1 MTDDFVTRLGAALRD
16 AADRE
21 ERRRAPSRALWR
33 AWATVPRVSPS
44 PMLAALV
51 AGLVLVAA
59 VYAATS
65 LRSENAAPAGP
76 KVVARLAPA
85 GALDQAVPAFG
96 SVWLAD
102 TDSQTLLRM
111 DPGTRR
117 VTARIALGGRMAI
130 APGKDALWVGVRQTN
145 VETHLLRIDPHTN
158 RIAARP
164 TLPDVPGGWGGGAV
178 PLVVNGNLWVLG
190 GEAAVRID
198 QATGRPTAQVRTAR
212 GGYLTRSF
220 AASGGDLWV
229 QISDGRLLRLDGASG
244 RRKATLRVP
253 DGTDITDLGM
263 DALFLVDQRSLSR
276 VDSRLHELWRT
287 PIPSIGTAVA
297 VDGRLWVETTGRRG
311 DRILTVDSRNGS
323 VGQSIDVGEFGAK
336 WIDPVG
342 SEVWM
347 TTAGGHLVIL
357 RR

>member
-1 MTDDFVTRLGAALRD
+1 VNEDFVTRLGVALRD

-21 ERRRAPSRALWR
+21 ERRRAPSRAIAT
-33 AWATVPRVSPS
+33 AWAKLPRLQASPVLATV
-44 PMLAALV
+44 V
-51 AGLVLVAA
+51 AGLVLAGA
-59 VYAATS
+59 IYGATS
-65 LRSENAAPAGP
+65 FRSENPAPAGP

-102 TDSQTLLRM
+102 TDSEALLRM

-117 VTARIALGGRMAI
+117 VTARIPLGGRMAI
-130 APGKDALWVGVRQTN
+130 ARGRGALWVTLFNEDGLR
-145 VETHLLRIDPHTN
+145 LLRIDPRTN
-158 RIAARP
+158 RIAARLR
-164 TLPDVPGGWGGGAV
+164 LPDVPGGWGFGL
-178 PLVVNGNLWVLG
+178 PVVVKDNLWVLG

-198 QATGRPTAQVRTAR
+198 QTSGRAASTVRTAR
-212 GGYLTRSF
+212 DGYLMRSF
-220 AASGGDLWV
+220 AASGGALWV
-229 QISDGRLLRLDGASG
+229 QISDGRLLRLDGATG
-244 RRKATLRVP
+244 KREAALRVP
-253 DGTDITDLGM
+253 EGAGITDLGM
-263 DALFLVDQRSLSR
+263 DALFIVDRASLSR

-297 VDGRLWVETTGRRG
+297 AHGKLWVETTGRRG
-311 DRILTVDSRNGS
+311 DRILTVDPRNGS

-342 SEVWM
+342 SEEVWM
-347 TTAGGHLVIL
+347 TTAGGHVVIL

>member
-1 MTDDFVTRLGAALRD
+1 VNEDFVTRLGVALRD

-21 ERRRAPSRALWR
+21 ERRRAPVRALWS
-33 AWATVPRVSPS
+33 AWASAPRVRSSPA
-44 PMLAALV
+44 LAALV
-51 AGLVLVAA
+51 AGIVLVAA
-59 VYAATS
+59 VYGLTKLGSDEPVPATP
-65 LRSENAAPAGP
+65 R
-76 KVVARLAPA
+76 VVERLAPA
-85 GALDQAVPAFG
+85 GGLDQAVPAFG

-111 DPGTRR
+111 DPRTRH
-117 VTARIALGGRMAI
+117 VTARIQLGGRMVI
-130 APGKDALWVGVRQTN
+130 AAGSRALWVTLSKDGGLR
-145 VETHLLRIDPHTN
+145 LLRIDPRTN
-158 RIAARP
+158 RIAARLP
-164 TLPDVPGGWGGGAV
+164 LPDAPGGWGFGV
-178 PLVVNGNLWVLG
+178 PVIVKGNLWVLG

-212 GGYLTRSF
+212 DGYLMRSF
-220 AASGGDLWV
+220 AAFGGDLWV

-244 RRKATLRVP
+244 RREATLRVP
-253 DGTDITDLGM
+253 DGADITDLGM
-263 DALFLVDQRSLSR
+263 DALYLVDQRSLSR
-276 VDSRLHELWRT
+276 VDSRVRELWRT
-287 PIPSIGTAVA
+287 PIPSIGPSVA

-311 DRILTVDSRNGS
+311 DRILTVDPRNGS

-347 TTAGGHLVIL
+347 TTAGGHVVIL

>member
-1 MTDDFVTRLGAALRD
+1 VTDDFVTKLGVALRD

-21 ERRRAPSRALWR
+21 ERRPAPWRALAAAR
-33 AWATVPRVSPS
+33 AAVPRVQPS
-44 PMLAALV
+44 LAIASLLAALV
-51 AGLVLVAA
+51 VAAAAVGLAGLPSDDTAP
-59 VYAATS
+59 
-65 LRSENAAPAGP
+65 AAP
-76 KVVARLAPA
+76 KVIARLAPA
-85 GALDQAVPAFG
+85 GGLEQAVPAFG

-111 DPGTRR
+111 NPATRR
-117 VTARIALGGRMAI
+117 VTARIPLGGRMAI
-130 APGKDALWVGVRQTN
+130 ATGSRALWVTLGKDGELR
-145 VETHLLRIDPHTN
+145 LLRIDPRTN
-158 RIAARP
+158 RIVARLA
-164 TLPDVPGGWGGGAV
+164 LPDVPGGWGFGLPFIV
-178 PLVVNGNLWVLG
+178 KGNLWVLG
-190 GEAAVRID
+190 GEVAVRID

-212 GGYLTRSF
+212 DGYLMRSF
-220 AASGGDLWV
+220 AGFGGDLWV

-244 RRKATLRVP
+244 RREATLRVP

-263 DALFLVDQRSLSR
+263 NALYLVDQQSLTR

-297 VDGRLWVETTGRRG
+297 ADGKLWVETPGRRG
-311 DRILTVDSRNGS
+311 DRILIVDARKGT
-323 VGQSIDVGEFGAK
+323 VGQSVDVGEFGAK

-347 TTAGGHLVIL
+347 TTAGGHVVIL

>member
-1 MTDDFVTRLGAALRD
+1 VNEDFVTRLGVALRE

-21 ERRRAPSRALWR
+21 ERRHAPSRALWT
-33 AWATVPRVSPS
+33 AWATVPRVQASPLVATLVAVAV
-44 PMLAALV
+44 LAA
-51 AGLVLVAA
+51 GIF
-59 VYAATS
+59 AATS
-65 LRSENAAPAGP
+65 FRSDNLAPARP

-85 GALDQAVPAFG
+85 GGLDQAVPAFG

-111 DPGTRR
+111 DPATRR
-117 VTARIALGGRMAI
+117 VTARIPLGGRMAI
-130 APGKDALWVGVRQTN
+130 AAGSRALWVTLSTDRGLR
-145 VETHLLRIDPHTN
+145 LLRIDPRTN
-158 RIAARP
+158 RIAARLS
-164 TLPDVPGGWGGGAV
+164 LPDAPGGWGFGLPFIV
-178 PLVVNGNLWVLG
+178 KGNLWVLG

-198 QATGRPTAQVRTAR
+198 QASGRPTAQVRTAR
-212 GGYLTRSF
+212 DGYLTRSF
-220 AASGGDLWV
+220 AAFDGDLWV
-229 QISDGRLLRLDGASG
+229 QTSDGGLLRLDGTTGKREA
-244 RRKATLRVP
+244 ALRVP

-263 DALFLVDQRSLSR
+263 NALFLVDEASLSR
-276 VDSRLHELWRT
+276 VDSRLRELWRT

-297 VDGRLWVETTGRRG
+297 ADGKLWVETPGRRG
-311 DRILTVDSRNGS
+311 DRILIVDPRNGT

-347 TTAGGHLVIL
+347 TTAGGHVVIL

>member
-1 MTDDFVTRLGAALRD
+1 MTDDFVTRLGVALRD

-21 ERRRAPSRALWR
+21 ERRRAPSRALWT

-44 PMLAALV
+44 PLLAAVV
-51 AGLVLVAA
+51 AGIVLVAA
-59 VYAATS
+59 VYGV
-65 LRSENAAPAGP
+65 RSIGTENPAPAGP

-102 TDSQTLLRM
+102 TDSDALLRM

-130 APGKDALWVGVRQTN
+130 ARGSGGLWVTLSKDGEFR
-145 VETHLLRIDPHTN
+145 LLRIDPRTN
-158 RIAARP
+158 RIAARLR
-164 TLPDVPGGWGGGAV
+164 LPDVPGGWGFGL
-178 PLVVNGNLWVLG
+178 PVVVKGNLWVLG
-190 GEAAVRID
+190 SEAAVRID
-198 QATGRPTAQVRTAR
+198 QTSGRPTAQVRTAR
-212 GGYLTRSF
+212 DGYLTRSC
-220 AASGGDLWV
+220 AAAGGDLWV
-229 QISDGRLLRLDGASG
+229 QISDGRLLRLDGATG
-244 RRKATLRVP
+244 KREATLRVP
-253 DGTDITDLGM
+253 DATDITDLGM
-263 DALFLVDQRSLSR
+263 DALFFVDRASLSR

-297 VDGRLWVETTGRRG
+297 AHGRLWVETTGRRG
-311 DRILTVDSRNGS
+311 DRILTVDPRNGS

-342 SEVWM
+342 SEIWM
-347 TTAGGHLVIL
+347 TTAGGHVVIL

>member
-1 MTDDFVTRLGAALRD
+1 VNEDFVTRLGVALRD

-21 ERRRAPSRALWR
+21 ERRRAPVRALWS
-33 AWATVPRVSPS
+33 AWASAPRVRSSPA
-44 PMLAALV
+44 LAALV
-51 AGLVLVAA
+51 AGIVLVAA
-59 VYAATS
+59 VYGLTKLGSDEPVPATP
-65 LRSENAAPAGP
+65 R
-76 KVVARLAPA
+76 VVERLAPA
-85 GALDQAVPAFG
+85 GGLDQAVPAFG

-111 DPGTRR
+111 DPRTRH
-117 VTARIALGGRMAI
+117 VTARIQLGGRMVI
-130 APGKDALWVGVRQTN
+130 AAGSRALWVTLSKDGGLR
-145 VETHLLRIDPHTN
+145 LLRIDPRTN
-158 RIAARP
+158 RIAARLP
-164 TLPDVPGGWGGGAV
+164 LPDAPGGWGFGV
-178 PLVVNGNLWVLG
+178 PVIVKGNLWVLG

-212 GGYLTRSF
+212 DGYLMRSF
-220 AASGGDLWV
+220 AAFGGDLWV

-244 RRKATLRVP
+244 RREATLRVP
-253 DGTDITDLGM
+253 DGADITDLGM
-263 DALFLVDQRSLSR
+263 DALYLVDQRSLSR
-276 VDSRLHELWRT
+276 IDSRVRELWRT
-287 PIPSIGTAVA
+287 PIPSIGPSVA

-311 DRILTVDSRNGS
+311 DRILTVDPRNGS

-347 TTAGGHLVIL
+347 TTAGGHVVIL